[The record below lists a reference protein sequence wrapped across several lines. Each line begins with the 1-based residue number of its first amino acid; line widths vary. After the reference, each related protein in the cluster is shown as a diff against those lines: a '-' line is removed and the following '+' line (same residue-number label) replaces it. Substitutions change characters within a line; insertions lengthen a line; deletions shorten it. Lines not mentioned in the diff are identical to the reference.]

1 MTGPETS
8 HGRRSAAVVSESM
21 FGNTAALA
29 RQIALELGDQGFDV
43 EVWDVEQAP
52 PPARLDVDLL
62 VVGAPT
68 HAFSLSRPTTREDA
82 VRQGADAD
90 RARTGMREWLS
101 APGAAREGR
110 PRLAVFDTRAA
121 KVRHLPGS
129 AARAASHMV
138 RRHHVGSV
146 VGTESFYVD
155 DVQGPLLEG
164 ELTRARVFARGVA
177 ASVPHPADHAS
188 GG

>member
-1 MTGPETS
+1 MTES
-8 HGRRSAAVVSESM
+8 VHGTRRTAAVVSESM

-29 RQIALELGDQGFDV
+29 REIAAGLRAEAFDV
-43 EVWDVEQAP
+43 EVWDVAQAP

-68 HAFSLSRPTTREDA
+68 HAFSLSRPSTREDA
-82 VRQGADAD
+82 VRQGADAG
-90 RARTGMREWLS
+90 RARTGMREWLGT
-101 APGAAREGR
+101 AGASRDGR
-110 PRLAVFDTRAA
+110 PRLAVFDTRAS

-138 RRHHVGSV
+138 RKRHAGSV

-155 DVQGPLLEG
+155 DVQGPLLDG
-164 ELTRARVFARGVA
+164 ELARARDFARGVA